1 MCILSVRID
10 FIDRQHKHKSTY
22 AERSLSI
29 SLVRLIILTNNLSA
43 TSTDRSL
50 IIHYLID
57 TTWTSL
63 LTSPRQLLGLTPPSG
78 DYPTASGIEIQAS
91 ATTLPVVFTTALS
104 ASSTVRES
112 LSLIAVF
119 TIEGVECVEDM
130 DVILTPAP
138 ESVSH

>member
-1 MCILSVRID
+1 M
-10 FIDRQHKHKSTY
+10 
-22 AERSLSI
+22 
-29 SLVRLIILTNNLSA
+29 LIILTNLSPTTA
-43 TSTDRSL
+43 TSLNL
-50 IIHYLID
+50 ITHYSID

-78 DYPTASGIEIQAS
+78 DYPTVSGIETQAS
-91 ATTLPVVFTTALS
+91 VTTLPVVFTTAQS
-104 ASSTVRES
+104 ASLSSRES

-119 TIEGVECVEDM
+119 TIESVECVEDM